1 MSPAKD
7 ITKAYVFFNK
17 EEYIHPI
24 SWIITYPDQF
34 QYAQDDNGMH

>member
-7 ITKAYVFFNK
+7 ITKAYVAK
-17 EEYIHPI
+17 EAYVPQS

-34 QYAQDDNGMH
+34 QYAQDDNGMY